1 MSEMVVD
8 VSLVSDEDVGDGS
21 NLVGETILS
30 NKKSFMAF
38 RAEIL
43 EKVQKRSRRAWK
55 MCTITRIDRKS
66 VV

>member
-30 NKKSFMAF
+30 NTAKIITISDKSCGA
-38 RAEIL
+38 L
-43 EKVQKRSRRAWK
+43 GTK
-55 MCTITRIDRKS
+55 
-66 VV
+66 